1 MQQSTKRE
9 KKAFV
14 PNHLSKNGYER
25 LKKVSIRFHM
35 LPRYDYTII
44 TRTFNYVLL
53 LLVFLLLTLTAE
65 LTKNTYFRNSVD
77 DYIDQHTICFA

>member
-1 MQQSTKRE
+1 
-9 KKAFV
+9 
-14 PNHLSKNGYER
+14 
-25 LKKVSIRFHM
+25 M

-44 TRTFNYVLL
+44 IRAFNYVLL

-77 DYIDQHTICFA
+77 VIILINTRYALLDCL

>member
-1 MQQSTKRE
+1 
-9 KKAFV
+9 
-14 PNHLSKNGYER
+14 
-25 LKKVSIRFHM
+25 M

-44 TRTFNYVLL
+44 TRAFNYVLL

-77 DYIDQHTICFA
+77 DYIDQNTICFA

>member
-25 LKKVSIRFHM
+25 FKKASICFHM

-44 TRTFNYVLL
+44 TRAFNSVLL